1 MAKKTSKSRYKKSMP
16 EALDLIEDRK
26 LLRAFFTTSNSEKA
40 KPARIS
46 PSQDGLLEQMEK
58 LYHSYQ
64 QSLAADLLQL
74 VKKMPPDAFERL
86 SVHLISKMGYGNFRP
101 HAARVV
107 GKSGDGGIDGI
118 IEEDPLGLEAI
129 YIQAKRWSNAVGRPH
144 VQQFVGALQAHG
156 AHKGIF
162 ITTAYFTQE
171 AKDYVAQ
178 VKSARVF
185 LIDGALL
192 TKMMINLNIGVV
204 TAVQYSLKRIDPDFA
219 QHWKM

>member
-1 MAKKTSKSRYKKSMP
+1 MNKKARYRKSIP
-16 EALDLIEDRK
+16 NNLDLRGSSKFLSD
-26 LLRAFFTTSNSEKA
+26 FFTTSKNKKV
-40 KPARIS
+40 KPACAPLDS
-46 PSQDGLLEQMEK
+46 LAEQIEQ

-64 QSLAADLLQL
+64 QSLAAELLQL
-74 VKKMPPDAFERL
+74 VRSMPPDAFERL
-86 SVHLISKMGYGNFRP
+86 SVHLLAKMGYGNFRTD
-101 HAARVV
+101 AGRVV

-156 AHKGIF
+156 ARKGIF

-178 VKSARVF
+178 VKSVRVF
-185 LIDGALL
+185 LIDGELL
-192 TKMMINLNIGVV
+192 TKLMISLNVGVV
-204 TAVQYSLKRIDPDFA
+204 TAVQYSLKRVDQEFA
-219 QHWKM
+219 RHWKM

>member
-16 EALDLIEDRK
+16 EALDLREDHK
-26 LLRAFFTTSNSEKA
+26 LLKDFFMTSNSKV

-46 PSQDGLLEQMEK
+46 PSQDTLLEQMET

-86 SVHLISKMGYGNFRP
+86 SVHLLSKMGYGNFRSN
-101 HAARVV
+101 AGRVV

-156 AHKGIF
+156 ARKGIF

-185 LIDGALL
+185 LIDGNLL
-192 TKMMINLNIGVV
+192 TKLMINLDIGVV